1 MTDSRKKIFRIGD
14 LATVEI
20 EKVAHGGHFIARHEG
35 VVLFVRHAIPG
46 EIVEVEIT
54 ALEKSFVRAEI
65 RAVVEASNARVQA
78 PCRYANPGG
87 CGGCDFQHINY
98 THQRQ
103 LKSEVIAEQFARIAK
118 MEVSVEVEEV
128 SAPLHWRTRFAATT
142 NGQGELGFKGSRSHA
157 IIPIADCPVLI
168 PEINFETIAREEV
181 TPDSRVEVSLSTR
194 GERSISISPIRTG
207 RLEKNPLARIIEGEG
222 ALHYEVETD
231 TGTLKYQ
238 VSQGSFWQSNINA
251 PSTLINAV
259 REFAQAV
266 EGDHII
272 DLYGGVGLFA
282 KALLHD
288 IGASGQIDLV
298 EASATA
304 TRDARHNLRDFS
316 NARIYRGDVARILSG
331 SHSESHTE
339 FQSVDIVLLDPPRT
353 GAGQSVLSAIG
364 ELAPRSIIYIACDPA
379 ALARDTGYLRDS
391 GYHLQSIR
399 AFDLFPMTHHVE
411 SIALYTP
418 VKVS

>member
-1 MTDSRKKIFRIGD
+1 MTDSSKKLFRIGD
-14 LATVEI
+14 IATVEI

-35 VVLFVRHAIPG
+35 VVIFIRHAIPG

-65 RAVVEASNARVQA
+65 KAVVEASSARVQA
-78 PCRYANPGG
+78 PCRYAHPGG
-87 CGGCDFQHINY
+87 CGGCDFQHIEY
-98 THQRQ
+98 SRQRQ
-103 LKSEVIAEQFARIAK
+103 LKSDVIAEQFARIAK
-118 MEVSVEVEEV
+118 MEISVEVEEV
-128 SAPLHWRTRFAATT
+128 SSPIHWRSRFAATT
-142 NGQGELGFKGSRSHA
+142 NSQGELGFKGTRSHT
-157 IIPIADCPVLI
+157 IIPIADCPVLL
-168 PEINFETIAREEV
+168 PEINFETISRDQIA
-181 TPDSRVEVSLSTR
+181 PQSRVEVSLSTS
-194 GERSISISPIRTG
+194 GERTISTSPIRTG
-207 RLEKNPLARIIEGEG
+207 RLEKNPPAHIIEGES

-251 PSTLINAV
+251 PATLINTV

-266 EGDHII
+266 EGEHII

-282 KALLHD
+282 KALLRD
-288 IGASGQIDLV
+288 IGPTGQIDLV

-316 NARIYRGDVARILSG
+316 NVRIHKGDVARVLAESF
-331 SHSESHTE
+331 SEFE
-339 FQSVDIVLLDPPRT
+339 SVDIVLLDPPRT
-353 GAGQSVLSAIG
+353 GAGQSVLGAIG
-364 ELAPRSIIYIACDPA
+364 EMAPRSIIYIACDPA
-379 ALARDTGYLRDS
+379 ALARDTGYLRDC

-411 SIALYTP
+411 SIALYTR